1 MTLTK
6 RERLIYHLTTWMTKK
21 LDGFEGSVC
30 PRCHKGKIVKDPW
43 LKIYKDEL
51 FCSRCNLQITNLKDL
66 LIVIRNK
73 CPNLPD
79 KDIVELL
86 QELVEEREIHS
97 SMKKQFNNL
106 QHIMHKPKKYRDVC
120 SRTALPGQVKK
131 GGTTKRIPNYKKHE
145 FHEDVQE
152 YWK

>member
-1 MTLTK
+1 MTLSK

-120 SRTALPGQVKK
+120 SRTALPDQVKN

-145 FHEDVQE
+145 FHEDIQE